1 MSLVVLWRSLSGC
14 SDLSTSTNFEFSEAE
29 PKLHRGPEPGHSES
43 AAIGFAICGFTC
55 WVLTDTT
62 IKILGRSV
70 LPAYEIIGFLGIFF
84 CGFLALYAKVR
95 HDLKVLW
102 PTQPKKQ
109 LLRSC
114 LDLAN
119 NLCVVVAL
127 RHVSLTLFYI
137 LVFLSPMCITFLAAI
152 FLREKIGIRKGLAIV
167 AGFTG
172 VAIAVNP
179 FGSSRQGDWIG
190 FAACMVCVTC
200 FSVNMVWSRVLTRTE
215 TPASLAFFSGVVM
228 TGAGG
233 TAMLVHIVPLNW
245 RELGGLTAMGA
256 FCAAGTIC
264 FYVALKHTAASTVS
278 QYHYTQLVT
287 GSLLTFLIWRELP
300 TIWMVAGGALI
311 VAAGLYMAV
320 LTRRGA

>member
-1 MSLVVLWRSLSGC
+1 M
-14 SDLSTSTNFEFSEAE
+14 
-29 PKLHRGPEPGHSES
+29 
-43 AAIGFAICGFTC
+43 CGFTC

-62 IKILGRSV
+62 IKIVGRSA
-70 LPAYEIIGFLGIFF
+70 LPAYEIIGLLGVFF

-95 HDLKVLW
+95 HELKVLW

-137 LVFLSPMCITFLAAI
+137 LVFLSPMCITVLAAV

-167 AGFTG
+167 AGFSG
-172 VAIAVNP
+172 VVVAVNP

-190 FAACMVCVTC
+190 FAACMVCVSC

-228 TGAGG
+228 TAAGG
-233 TAMLVHIVPLNW
+233 AAMLVHAVPPSW
-245 RELGGLTAMGA
+245 RELGALVAMGA
-256 FCAAGTIC
+256 FCSAGTIC
-264 FYVALKHTAASTVS
+264 FYIAVKHTAASTVS

-287 GSLLTFLIWRELP
+287 GALLTFLIWRELP
-300 TIWMVAGGALI
+300 TVWMVMGAALI

-320 LTRRGA
+320 LTRRAA